1 MELFAKPGAAPPSL
15 RCCCQQGRSASM
27 GVAGDVGVWPPAF
40 ASFPDVTSPGPP
52 LPSRLLMLSSADIA
66 VRSGKSWRGREA
78 ARNVSV
84 CRVERRSFARAAE
97 TSALGDR
104 LSADEAGWGEERA
117 SMLLLLRAPRM
128 LTPLP
133 LIAEGGVPGTWLA
146 ATSLYECECGVRG
159 EEAAAGDE
167 GCEDADEGLLLALA
181 KRCGV
186 EERCATAA
194 A

>member
-1 MELFAKPGAAPPSL
+1 MELASLAHCPP
-15 RCCCQQGRSASM
+15 
-27 GVAGDVGVWPPAF
+27 
-40 ASFPDVTSPGPP
+40 
-52 LPSRLLMLSSADIA
+52 
-66 VRSGKSWRGREA
+66 
-78 ARNVSV
+78 
-84 CRVERRSFARAAE
+84 E

-133 LIAEGGVPGTWLA
+133 LWKGEGHVCVCERVHKQRRECVLAHSFWASPSTHLIAEGGVPGTWLA